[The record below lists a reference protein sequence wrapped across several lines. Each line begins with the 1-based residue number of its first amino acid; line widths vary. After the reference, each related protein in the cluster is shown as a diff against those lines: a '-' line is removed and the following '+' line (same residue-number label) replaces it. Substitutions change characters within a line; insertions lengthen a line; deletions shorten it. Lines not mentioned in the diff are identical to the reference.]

1 MRGVNQILWKCRAT
15 MTISKP
21 TEVLRKPGY
30 NRNRKA
36 VVVSDSLLRVMEG
49 SVGGL
54 SWPVGKSIVT

>member
-1 MRGVNQILWKCRAT
+1 

-21 TEVLRKPGY
+21 TEVLRKPGH

-49 SVGGL
+49 SVSGL
-54 SWPVGKSIVT
+54 SWPVGKSVVT